1 MTANPWLIT
10 IHLIALFIWLA
21 HLMVTPRV
29 MAYMADQPDAARES
43 LARWLKRSWNL
54 SSPAGLVVLAV
65 GLMMLHGVGMPGADP
80 ATTLGTYLSPR
91 QVNGLPT
98 WDGDPSYWYITFHV
112 KLVSALLLIFCDFWL
127 GAQIYRIARNEPA
140 RGSWGL
146 PTLLGI
152 GFALVA
158 NLLVWLALASLGVGP
173 ASRFIG
179 YAGAIGGLV
188 GGIMAGRKLGRGDTR
203 AKYNA
208 FHGLVA
214 ALMVLIVILIIAR
227 PLAYGGHT
235 LG

>member
-10 IHLIALFIWLA
+10 IHLIALFVWLA

-29 MAYMADQPDAARES
+29 MAYAVAQPEEARRP
-43 LARWLKRSWNL
+43 LAVWLKRSWNL
-54 SSPAGLVVLAV
+54 SSPAGLVVLVV
-65 GLMMLHGVGMPGADP
+65 GLMMLHGVGKPGAD
-80 ATTLGTYLSPR
+80 AMVTLGTYLSPR
-91 QVNGLPT
+91 QVDGLPT

-112 KLVSALLLIFCDFWL
+112 KLVAALILIFCDFWL
-127 GAQIYRIARNEPA
+127 GAQIYRMARNEPPK
-140 RGSWGL
+140 GSWAL
-146 PTLLGI
+146 PTLMGLG
-152 GFALVA
+152 FSLVA
-158 NLLVWLALASLGVGP
+158 NLLAWLVLAWLGFGP
-173 ASRFIG
+173 SARFIG
-179 YAGAIGGLV
+179 YVGALGGLV
-188 GGIMAGRKLGRGDTR
+188 GGILAGRKLGRADTS